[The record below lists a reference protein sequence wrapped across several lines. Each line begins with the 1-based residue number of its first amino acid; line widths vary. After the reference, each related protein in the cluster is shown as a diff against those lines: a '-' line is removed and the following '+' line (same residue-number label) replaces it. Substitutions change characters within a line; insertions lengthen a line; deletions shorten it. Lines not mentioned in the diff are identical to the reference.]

1 MATVESEGNEAAT
14 GSSVKEI
21 HEIEGKND
29 ESPSRKRKRDLMG
42 STNSDD
48 CKPSSFDSR
57 NDIEPV
63 WYEISCDAE
72 ELESL
77 LFCIR
82 RTSAREKLFKFIENL
97 KILSTKLKRHDE
109 ITNHLISQSAS
120 SKEILK
126 RHSLLENENN
136 QIQKQKKPRIF
147 PLENKD
153 VPGDSILSSL
163 KSESSMPTSSLN
175 AEAPLLKTKDD
186 FVKNNNRGSKMH
198 CPDFESTNQCPL
210 GASCNL
216 LHIYS
221 PKDPAISVMKQGES
235 VKPTYTKI
243 DLENVYEKYRKVT
256 LTKSNYSEKI
266 KADQFSVPFYSCA
279 LKCPL
284 DNTVYYSSPFPGDSY
299 VKAIKSKQNIWWY
312 SSMRDAKDVLATIVI
327 NDLKQRFIVPKT
339 FVPRDW
345 GDKSMQKISAKHNV
359 NSTSAATVIPI
370 LPDIKPLYFMESNYG
385 KRCTQF
391 YSQEG
396 CPFGPN
402 CAYAHVHFPKSINN
416 LSFPSKLALLAAY
429 KKNFQVEL
437 MDRMFGHNVHQ
448 SESPFYVISAFDNL
462 GAQWFTSA
470 FQCPVEKTIFYAAGG
485 QSGRLNNQNMFLY
498 PTVEEAKLAVSGVV
512 LNSFQ
517 ERHLSGDWNATDF
530 NLQCHAAVIHHPPT
544 AQQHVQSQCQN
555 NALSPNQRQPQQSC
569 TQTHVVNQQIIH
581 QAPITYQQTL
591 ENQKIPPPP
600 PPKS

>member
-1 MATVESEGNEAAT
+1 MSSVES
-14 GSSVKEI
+14 SSNGDTTIPYQETENKT
-21 HEIEGKND
+21 D

-42 STNSDD
+42 STKSDE
-48 CKPSSFDSR
+48 CKLSSGSR
-57 NDIEPV
+57 HDIQPD

-97 KILSTKLKRHDE
+97 KILSKKLKRHDE
-109 ITNHLISQSAS
+109 ITHHINSQNFPRN
-120 SKEILK
+120 EILK
-126 RHSLLENENN
+126 RRAFDENENN
-136 QIQKQKKPRIF
+136 QNQKQKKARIF
-147 PLENKD
+147 PLENQSKD
-153 VPGDSILSSL
+153 KTLSGL
-163 KSESSMPTSSLN
+163 KRESSMPTSSLN

-186 FVKNNNRGSKMH
+186 FVKNNNRESHMH
-198 CPDFESTNQCPL
+198 CPDFESKNQCPL
-210 GASCNL
+210 GANCNL

-221 PKDPAISVMKQGES
+221 AKDPAIPVMKQGES
-235 VKPTYTKI
+235 VKPIYSKI
-243 DLENVYEKYRKVT
+243 DLDYVYEKYRKVT

-266 KADQFSVPFYSCA
+266 KADQFGVPFYSCA
-279 LKCPL
+279 MKCPL

-312 SSMRDAKDVLATIVI
+312 SSMKDAKNALATIII

-345 GDKSMQKISAKHNV
+345 GDKSMQKASAKQNV
-359 NSTSAATVIPI
+359 NLTSAASVVPI

-385 KRCTQF
+385 NRCTQF

-396 CPFGPN
+396 CPFGSK

-429 KKNFQVEL
+429 KTNFQVEL
-437 MDRMFGHNVHQ
+437 MDKMFGHNVHQ
-448 SESPFYVISAFDNL
+448 RESPFYVISAFDNL

-485 QSGRLNNQNMFLY
+485 HSGRLNNQNMFLY
-498 PTVEEAKLAVSGVV
+498 PSVEEAKLAVSGVV

-517 ERHLSGDWNATDF
+517 ERQLYADWNATDF
-530 NLQCHAAVIHHPPT
+530 NLKYQAAVTHHPLT
-544 AQQHVQSQCQN
+544 AEQHIQPQCQN
-555 NALSPNQRQPQQSC
+555 DASSPNNERQPQDSL
-569 TQTHVVNQQIIH
+569 TQRYVVNQQIIH
-581 QAPITYQQTL
+581 HAPMTYQQTS

-600 PPKS
+600 PPPKRIS

>member
-1 MATVESEGNEAAT
+1 MYTDIHIITKDTMSPVESVGNEAT
-14 GSSVKEI
+14 TSSNQETEDKT
-21 HEIEGKND
+21 D
-29 ESPSRKRKRDLMG
+29 ESPSRKRDLMG
-42 STNSDD
+42 STTKSDG
-48 CKPSSFDSR
+48 
-57 NDIEPV
+57 NDIEPN
-63 WYEISCDAE
+63 WYEISCDAQ

-109 ITNHLISQSAS
+109 ITNHINSQNVSNE
-120 SKEILK
+120 EILK
-126 RHSLLENENN
+126 RKSLHENEHN

-147 PLENKD
+147 PLENKSKD
-153 VPGDSILSSL
+153 IPGDL
-163 KSESSMPTSSLN
+163 KSENSMPTSSLN

-186 FVKNNNRGSKMH
+186 FVKNNNRGSQMH

-221 PKDPAISVMKQGES
+221 AKDQSISVMKQGES
-235 VKPTYTKI
+235 VKPIYSKI
-243 DLENVYEKYRKVT
+243 DLESVYEKYRKVT

-299 VKAIKSKQNIWWY
+299 VKAIKSKQKIWWY
-312 SSMRDAKDVLATIVI
+312 STMKDAKDALATIVI

-345 GDKSMQKISAKHNV
+345 GDKSIQTAPSKQNV
-359 NSTSAATVIPI
+359 NSTSAAASVVPI

-396 CPFGPN
+396 CPFGSK

-485 QSGRLNNQNMFLY
+485 HSGRLNNQNMFLY

-517 ERHLSGDWNATDF
+517 ERQLSGDWNATDF
-530 NLQCHAAVIHHPPT
+530 NLQYQAGVAHHPPT
-544 AQQHVQSQCQN
+544 AEQHIQPQCQN
-555 NALSPNQRQPQQSC
+555 NALPSNQRQSQQSF
-569 TQTHVVNQQIIH
+569 TQTLVVNQQKIIH
-581 QAPITYQQTL
+581 QAPITYQRTL

-600 PPKS
+600 PPPKRIS